1 MGEVIL
7 PTSPGKQESEH
18 TLGGLIGMASYAL
31 MLQLFLFDKT
41 YLDRVT
47 CSSACHVLKVCSYT
61 SLCAF
66 TG

>member
-1 MGEVIL
+1 MRSFYPQVLENKNQ
-7 PTSPGKQESEH
+7 S
-18 TLGGLIGMASYAL
+18 TLWGPIGMVSYAL

-47 CSSACHVLKVCSYT
+47 CSSACHISKVCSYT